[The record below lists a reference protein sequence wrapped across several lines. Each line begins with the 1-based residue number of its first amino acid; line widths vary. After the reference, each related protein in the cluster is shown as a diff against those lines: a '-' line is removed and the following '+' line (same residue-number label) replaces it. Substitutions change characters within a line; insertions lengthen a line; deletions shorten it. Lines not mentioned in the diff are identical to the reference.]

1 MPEYLAKNRYTTPTD
16 PAAGVFQYTKGWK
29 GDLFAYYDA
38 HPEEGKTFNHMMG
51 GVMQHQASW
60 LDIYPHQISVDNAS
74 PDGVLLV
81 DVGGNVGHDVSKFC
95 QAHPELASRVVLQD
109 RTDVVANAICPPAVR
124 KMAHDFFNEQP
135 VKGQYL
141 LLPLSPFPPL
151 LNIPFHSLITTF
163 LHPVGARLYYMH
175 GVIHDWSDKPAL
187 EILKQI
193 RSAMKPGYSKL
204 LVHDHVVQDEG
215 AHPHATAY
223 DLTMMVKV
231 AGQERTEAMWRT
243 LLGAAGFRVLKIW
256 TSPLA
261 AQSIVEAEPADC

>member
-135 VKGQYL
+135 VKG
-141 LLPLSPFPPL
+141 
-151 LNIPFHSLITTF
+151 
-163 LHPVGARLYYMH
+163 ARLYYMH